1 MKITRTSILTGKT
14 HTMDLPVSQEQLDAY
29 AKGEYIQYAFPQLL
43 PEEREF
49 IKTGITPAEW
59 DEKLGK
65 EDEE

>member
-1 MKITRTSILTGKT
+1 MKITRKSILTGKV

-29 AKGEYIQYAFPQLL
+29 EKGEYLQYAFPQLL

-59 DEKLGK
+59 AEKLGSDD
-65 EDEE
+65 DE